1 MANTKSIGVAFED
14 QNIIGADTVSAT
26 TVSATTVSGTNL
38 SGADI
43 YASDE
48 IGYAATAQSTVTQ
61 LTDKSTGVTINAS
74 AGQITMSNAALTAT
88 TNVAFTMTNNKIS
101 AKDLVIVNVAG
112 GVASNVTYNCWV
124 SGHTAGSCAFVLRN
138 ISAGS
143 LSEAVVLNF
152 AVIHCV

>member
-26 TVSATTVSGTNL
+26 TVSGTNL
-38 SGADI
+38 SGVDI

-74 AGQITMSNAALTAT
+74 AGRITMSNAALAAT
-88 TNVAFTMTNNKIS
+88 TNVAFTMTNNKIG
-101 AKDLVIVNVAG
+101 AKDVVIVNVAG

-152 AVIHCV
+152 AIIHCV

>member
-14 QNIIGADTVSAT
+14 QNIIGAD

-74 AGQITMSNAALTAT
+74 AGQITMNNATLNAT
-88 TNVAFTMTNNKIS
+88 TNVSFTMTNNKVS
-101 AKDLVIVNVAG
+101 AKDVVIVNVAG

-152 AVIHCV
+152 AIIHCV

>member
-1 MANTKSIGVAFED
+1 MANTKPIGVAYED
-14 QNIIGADTVSAT
+14 QNIVGADTVN
-26 TVSATTVSGTNL
+26 ATTVSGTDIN
-38 SGADI
+38 GVDI

-48 IGYAATAQSTVTQ
+48 IGYAAAAQSTVTQ

-74 AGQITMSNAALTAT
+74 AGRITMSNATLNAA
-88 TNVAFTMTNNKIS
+88 TNVAFTMTNSKIS
-101 AKDLVIVNVAG
+101 TKDLVIVNVAG

-124 SGHTAGSCAFVLRN
+124 SGHAAGSCAFVLRN

-152 AVIHCV
+152 AIIHCV

>member
-26 TVSATTVSGTNL
+26 TVSGTNF

-152 AVIHCV
+152 AIIHCV

>member
-26 TVSATTVSGTNL
+26 TV

-152 AVIHCV
+152 AIIHCV

>member
-1 MANTKSIGVAFED
+1 MGNTKPIGVAYED
-14 QNIIGADTVSAT
+14 QDISGAD
-26 TVSATTVSGTNL
+26 NL
-38 SGADI
+38 SAVDI

-48 IGYAATAQSTVTQ
+48 IGYTAAAQGAVTQ

-74 AGQITMSNAALTAT
+74 AGQITMSNATLNAT
-88 TNVAFTMTNNKIS
+88 TNVSFTMTNNKIS
-101 AKDLVIVNVAG
+101 AKDVVIVNVAG

-138 ISAGS
+138 ISGGS

>member
-14 QNIIGADTVSAT
+14 QNIIGAD

-74 AGQITMSNAALTAT
+74 AGRITMSNAALAAT
-88 TNVAFTMTNNKIS
+88 TNVAFTMTNNKIG
-101 AKDLVIVNVAG
+101 AKDVVIVNVAG

-152 AVIHCV
+152 AIIHCV

>member
-1 MANTKSIGVAFED
+1 MANTKPIGVAFED
-14 QNIIGADTVSAT
+14 QNIVGADTVN
-26 TVSATTVSGTNL
+26 ATTVSGTDIN
-38 SGADI
+38 GVDI

-48 IGYAATAQSTVTQ
+48 IGYAAAAQSTVTQ

-74 AGQITMSNAALTAT
+74 AGRITMSNAALNAT
-88 TNVAFTMTNNKIS
+88 TNVAFTMTNSKIS
-101 AKDLVIVNVAG
+101 AKDVVIVNVAG

>member
-26 TVSATTVSGTNL
+26 TV

-74 AGQITMSNAALTAT
+74 AGQITMSNAALGAT

-152 AVIHCV
+152 AIIHCV